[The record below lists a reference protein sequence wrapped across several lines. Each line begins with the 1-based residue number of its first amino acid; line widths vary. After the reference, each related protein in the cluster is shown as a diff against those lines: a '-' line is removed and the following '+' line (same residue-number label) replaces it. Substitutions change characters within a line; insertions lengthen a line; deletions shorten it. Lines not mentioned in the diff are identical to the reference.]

1 MRSGA
6 GRGCGGEPVPG
17 TGPGRLEG
25 KGPLPVTFACVFASP
40 AVGCAGGGDAS
51 CDRGAHGLLP
61 RAARAVARLDLP
73 WRRRLARVTDAEGE
87 GGWVAILPADAPAE
101 RVKRTLRQLTR
112 RGAGAISVSPRLG
125 VSGPGLHLWMAAC
138 LRAALLLATA
148 AAGRP
153 RHALVVGADTPAGRL
168 ALAWLAARVRYI
180 SVGDTPGPGRALL
193 ADRLLADLGV
203 TVQWEPVEVPGRP
216 WKGDLVVWADGKR
229 PPGREIRAPVWLR
242 CGPGQGHPQR
252 TNRSCLRASQV
263 PDRGAGWAERPAGA
277 ALVLDALVAGV
288 GLEGIP
294 PWWWREWGWPPG
306 FLPAGGLEAALVRR
320 PPASPGRA
328 REGWRGPA
336 RVLDEVWRLAVE
348 RGWAL
353 AGAVLA
359 PESGAVPAPEGD
371 AVLAPEGD
379 AARPGP
385 FRASRASPVA
395 WLTGMGGP
403 HIIWDAVG

>member
-1 MRSGA
+1 M
-6 GRGCGGEPVPG
+6 
-17 TGPGRLEG
+17 
-25 KGPLPVTFACVFASP
+25 TFACVFASP

-51 CDRGAHGLLP
+51 RDRGAHGLLP

-112 RGAGAISVSPRLG
+112 RGAGAISVSPQLG

-229 PPGREIRAPVWLR
+229 APGREISAPVWLR
-242 CGPGQGHPQR
+242 CGRGQGQPQG
-252 TNRSCLRASQV
+252 TNRSRPRASQV
-263 PDRGAGWAERPAGA
+263 VPERGAGWAERPAGA
-277 ALVLDALVAGV
+277 ALVLDALIAGV
-288 GLEGIP
+288 GLEGVP

-306 FLPAGGLEAALVRR
+306 FLPAGGLEAALVRCHL
-320 PPASPGRA
+320 ASPGRA

-359 PESGAVPAPEGD
+359 PES
-371 AVLAPEGD
+371 
-379 AARPGP
+379 
-385 FRASRASPVA
+385 ASRVA